1 MLPTAKRL
9 NLKKDFKWVASGK
22 KIESK
27 FAKIFIKQGENSFP
41 KIGIATSGKVFKKA
55 TDRNRSKRLIS
66 KAFEVLYPNLPL
78 DINIVALPKVGVINV
93 KSDEVLKD
101 LKEVLKKES
110 VILSERESPVD
121 F

>member
-27 FAKIFIKQGENSFP
+27 FAKIFIKIGENSFP
-41 KIGIATSGKVFKKA
+41 RIGIATSGKVFKKA

-66 KAFEVLYPNLPL
+66 KAFEILYPTLPS
-78 DINIVALPKVGVINV
+78 DINIVALPKDGVINV
-93 KSDEVLKD
+93 KSDEVLQD
-101 LKEVLKKES
+101 LEITLKNEK
-110 VILSERESPVD
+110 IIN
-121 F
+121 